1 MASSAHPTVSR
12 LQLLATAAL
21 FSTGGAAVK
30 AIDLTGWQ
38 VACFRSA
45 VAAVTLA
52 VLLPAARRRPT
63 ARALAIALAYAST
76 MVLFVLGNKLT
87 TAANAIF
94 LQSTFPLWVLLLSS
108 SLLGERVSGRDVAFM
123 GVFAAGMTLFFV
135 GLEPATETAPNPL
148 LGNVL
153 GLVSGIFWALT
164 VIGLRAAGVKRE
176 GGGWG
181 PMAVLW
187 GNGFAAALCLPMALP
202 VHGVTAGD
210 LGLLAYLGIFQIG
223 VAYVLLLAGLAHV
236 KAFEASLL
244 LLLELVLNP
253 VWAWLAHGEA
263 PGTWAIVGGALILV
277 ATLVKSRLDAREAP
291 A

>member
-1 MASSAHPTVSR
+1 MASPPHPALSR
-12 LQLLATAAL
+12 LQLLGAAAL

-30 AIDLTGWQ
+30 AIGLNGWQ

-45 VAAVTLA
+45 VAAVALA
-52 VLLPAARRRPT
+52 FMLPAARRRPT
-63 ARALAIALAYAST
+63 GRALAIALAYAST
-76 MVLFVLGNKLT
+76 MVLFVLSNKLT

-94 LQSTFPLWVLLLSS
+94 LQSTFPLWVLLLSP
-108 SLLGERVSGRDVAFM
+108 SLLGERVTGRDVAFM

-135 GLEPATETAPNPL
+135 GLEPATRTAPNPL
-148 LGNVL
+148 VGNVL
-153 GLVSGIFWALT
+153 ALASGIFWALT
-164 VIGLRAAGVKRE
+164 VIGLRDAGSRQE

-181 PMAVLW
+181 PVAVLW

-202 VHGVTAGD
+202 AHGATAAD

-223 VAYVLLLAGLAHV
+223 VAYVLLLAGLAQV
-236 KAFEASLL
+236 RALEASLL
-244 LLLELVLNP
+244 LLLEPVLNP

-263 PGTWAIVGGALILV
+263 PGTWAIAGGVVILA
-277 ATLVKSRLDAREAP
+277 ATLVKTRLDARAVP